1 MLMFVAFAQ
10 FAFLIFGTQV
20 SDFSTITKS
29 MFTQFRM
36 VLGDFDFPAIRAA
49 NPVLGPMYFF
59 VFIFLVFFILMVCYK
74 NKLNKQLSSLKRR
87 KLDGKNYV
95 VKKLNTDEF
104 NFIQLFLQSMFMA
117 ILNDTYSEVKEEVEG
132 RRENFQV
139 LLNLFVW
146 SNET

>member
-1 MLMFVAFAQ
+1 
-10 FAFLIFGTQV
+10 
-20 SDFSTITKS
+20 
-29 MFTQFRM
+29 
-36 VLGDFDFPAIRAA
+36 
-49 NPVLGPMYFF
+49 
-59 VFIFLVFFILMVCYK
+59 MVCYK
-74 NKLNKQLSSLKRR
+74 NKLNKQLSSLKRL
-87 KLDGKNYV
+87 KLDGENYV

>member
-74 NKLNKQLSSLKRR
+74 NKLNKQLSSLKRL